1 MEVESQSRPSHKQNC
16 TMLRN
21 SFTNQLCLSWDWL
34 TLGKVLLVQLHSVLT
49 SQETSTSGWAVREL
63 SNKYCL
69 LISSL
74 ESHPLQFAPTAR
86 NSSFTDLRAW
96 QLLLAILIWS
106 HIEMAGKD
114 TESVLPNTILLS
126 IQLGMPV
133 SANSDSSNKTGSVLR
148 IQIHK
153 IRIRIKFQIKIK
165 IRTCQMVLQL
175 PFLDHKC

>member
-1 MEVESQSRPSHKQNC
+1 M
-16 TMLRN
+16 
-21 SFTNQLCLSWDWL
+21 
-34 TLGKVLLVQLHSVLT
+34 
-49 SQETSTSGWAVREL
+49 
-63 SNKYCL
+63 
-69 LISSL
+69 

-153 IRIRIKFQIKIK
+153 IRIRIKIKFQIKIK